1 MTHSLASLLIVG
13 GLALAVLSQIFI
25 GLYAFSGNPVKGI
38 MCFVVPL
45 YVWAYARRNP
55 VGRALMSAWYA
66 GIVALISG
74 VVLSS

>member
-1 MTHSLASLLIVG
+1 MTHSFASLLIIG
-13 GLALAVLSQIFI
+13 GIALLALSQIFI
-25 GLYAFSGNPVKGI
+25 GLHAFSGNPFKGI
-38 MCFVVPL
+38 LCFVVPL
-45 YVWAYARRNP
+45 YVWAYARRHP